1 LTIDYPLIG
10 RMSWMVTCKP
20 HLSDSGEVLGVSTA
34 SIDITEK
41 VEVSKRLSK
50 MHAQM
55 VQGKATEGELR
66 RTVQLTGV
74 ASDVS
79 LLLFT
84 SFVLVSSAV
93 SSTGFLY
100 IVLLAS

>member
-1 LTIDYPLIG
+1 
-10 RMSWMVTCKP
+10 
-20 HLSDSGEVLGVSTA
+20 
-34 SIDITEK
+34 
-41 VEVSKRLSK
+41 

-55 VQGKATEGELR
+55 VEGKATEGELR

-74 ASDVS
+74 ASDVT

-100 IVLLAS
+100 IILLAS

>member
-1 LTIDYPLIG
+1 V
-10 RMSWMVTCKP
+10 R
-20 HLSDSGEVLGVSTA
+20 
-34 SIDITEK
+34 
-41 VEVSKRLSK
+41 KRLSK

-55 VQGKATEGELR
+55 VEGKATEGELR

-74 ASDVS
+74 ASDVT

-93 SSTGFLY
+93 SSTGFFY
-100 IVLLAS
+100 IILLAS